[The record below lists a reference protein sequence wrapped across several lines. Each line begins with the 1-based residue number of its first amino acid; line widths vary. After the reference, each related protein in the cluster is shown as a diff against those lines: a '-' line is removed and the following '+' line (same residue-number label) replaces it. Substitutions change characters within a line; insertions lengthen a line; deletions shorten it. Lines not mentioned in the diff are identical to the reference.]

1 MLMYIPFGLRC
12 LFKDCAQDMT
22 LIRLLS
28 PETNMFQMVSGS
40 VIFDYLSKFKV
51 QRSFSGGLIFCFHPD
66 P

>member
-1 MLMYIPFGLRC
+1 MMLMYSPFGLRC

-40 VIFDYLSKFKV
+40 VISDYLSKFKV
-51 QRSFSGGLIFCFHPD
+51 HSVVV
-66 P
+66 